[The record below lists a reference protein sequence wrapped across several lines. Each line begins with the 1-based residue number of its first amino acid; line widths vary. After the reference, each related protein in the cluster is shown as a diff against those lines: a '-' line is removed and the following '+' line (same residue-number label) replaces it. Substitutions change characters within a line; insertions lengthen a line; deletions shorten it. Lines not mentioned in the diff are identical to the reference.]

1 MPYFLREL
9 SRVDLARLTK
19 WRNERDLVNQLNT
32 AFRYVGQET
41 DLDWFNEYVANRF
54 NNIRLAICE
63 TESEKFIGVVYLL
76 EIDWINRN
84 AEHAIWIG
92 DKSFQG
98 RGAGEF
104 ATRSVLHHAFTD
116 LNLHRIHLTVLATN
130 ERALK
135 LYRKV
140 GFVEEGR
147 LRQAVYKEG
156 HYVDLIRMGMLE
168 EEYVRPALKTGDIVY
183 RGPVPP
189 EQPKPKARRFMSSS
203 ARTV

>member
-19 WRNERDLVNQLNT
+19 WRNERELVSQLTT

-41 DLDWFNEYVANRF
+41 DLHWFDEYIANRF

-63 TESEKFIGVVYLL
+63 AGSEKFIGVVYLH

-84 AEHAIWIG
+84 AEKAIWIG
-92 DKSFQG
+92 DKAFQG
-98 RGAGEF
+98 KGAGEF
-104 ATRSVLHHAFTD
+104 ATRGMLHHAFND
-116 LNLHRIHLTVLATN
+116 LNLHRLHLTVLETN

-147 LRQAVYKEG
+147 LRQAVYKDG
-156 HYVDLIRMGMLE
+156 HYVDLIRMGMLV
-168 EEYVRPALKTGDIVY
+168 EEYIGLQGGRTIV
-183 RGPVPP
+183 
-189 EQPKPKARRFMSSS
+189 
-203 ARTV
+203 T